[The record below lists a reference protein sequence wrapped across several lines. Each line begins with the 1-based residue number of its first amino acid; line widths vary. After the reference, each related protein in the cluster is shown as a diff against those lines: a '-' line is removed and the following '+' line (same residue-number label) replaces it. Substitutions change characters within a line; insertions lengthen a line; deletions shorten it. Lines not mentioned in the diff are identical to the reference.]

1 MLLGWGTGPPQWRLK
16 GWSGQQSFNRSS
28 VAGCDLDHQGAS
40 LSLLKAALTVGGPE
54 ALESDSL
61 GGQFQFHRSVTV
73 FPAQMAEPL

>member
-1 MLLGWGTGPPQWRLK
+1 M
-16 GWSGQQSFNRSS
+16 
-28 VAGCDLDHQGAS
+28 AGCDLDHQGAF